1 VIKNLVQ
8 RRRGVK
14 DMIKK
19 ERNPLVRQ
27 QLDIRQKAL
36 KLTANSMYG
45 CLGFTFSR
53 FYARPIAAMVTA
65 MGREALQ
72 RTVDTATNQLGMTQD
87 IYIYIHMYI
96 YIYIHLYIYIYICK
110 YMYLCFCIPVHVYA
124 YINTNMT
131 PLHIPMFWL
140 FIVGLFC
147 YICIFYYLYI
157 ASLT

>member
-1 VIKNLVQ
+1 
-8 RRRGVK
+8 
-14 DMIKK
+14 MIKK

-72 RTVDTATNQLGMTQD
+72 RTVDTATNQLGLD
-87 IYIYIHMYI
+87 IIYGDTDSVMINSNSTDLAVVKEMGNLVKKEVNKLYKVGIWEWMYLYMCVCIHVC
-96 YIYIHLYIYIYICK
+96 IYIC
-110 YMYLCFCIPVHVYA
+110 MYI
-124 YINTNMT
+124 
-131 PLHIPMFWL
+131 
-140 FIVGLFC
+140 
-147 YICIFYYLYI
+147 
-157 ASLT
+157 